1 MRPGPKNQSKGQYSS
16 LGAVTSKITL
26 LVGSHGGS
34 TATFCAHDRF
44 RSLLLPMLESRTIPR
59 MAAEEPMSIQQ
70 AERVDHQL
78 IRAIGV
84 PGLTAN
90 IVNSTIG
97 AGIFVLP
104 ALVAK
109 GLGSAAPV
117 AMVLFVTCFA
127 IAGSRVS
134 LTGGLYAYVE
144 VAFGRYV
151 GFLAGVLYGI
161 TALGAVAGVVNVLVN
176 SIAVIAPF
184 LGVGVMRVIV
194 MIAVYGLLVGINVR
208 GVRGGAGAVTVVT
221 LAKLLPLLL
230 FICAGIFFIHPA
242 NVTWAAWPG
251 SEALGDSVILL
262 IFAFVGIEVALIPS
276 GEVKNPART
285 VPRSAY
291 LALVVTTIIYITI
304 QLVAQGTLGSDLAN
318 YKDAPLAE
326 AAAKFLGNIGRTIL
340 IAGATISAF
349 GFVTSDIL
357 SSPRMIFAFGRD
369 GALPAFFA
377 HVHPRYRSPDV
388 AIITYAVLAFSLSV
402 TGTFEQLAVLSNVA
416 VLLMYLL
423 CCAGCWFLL
432 QRDVRT
438 EGQPFNFP
446 GMKIVPALAIIAII
460 WILSHATVREFAVN
474 GILLALASVVYLIR
488 GQFRRKS

>member
-1 MRPGPKNQSKGQYSS
+1 M
-16 LGAVTSKITL
+16 ADHATL
-26 LVGSHGGS
+26 
-34 TATFCAHDRF
+34 
-44 RSLLLPMLESRTIPR
+44 
-59 MAAEEPMSIQQ
+59 SIQR
-70 AERVDHQL
+70 AESVDHQL
-78 IRAIGV
+78 IRGIGI
-84 PGLTAN
+84 PALTAN
-90 IVNSTIG
+90 IISSTIG
-97 AGIFVLP
+97 AGIFVIP
-104 ALVAK
+104 ATVAK
-109 GLGSAAPV
+109 GLGSAAPLAFICCAI

-151 GFLAGVLYGI
+151 GFLAGMLYFL
-161 TALGAVAGVVNVLVN
+161 TALGAVAGVVNVLAN
-176 SIAVIAPF
+176 SVALVVPF
-184 LGVGVMRVIV
+184 LGSPVMRIIV
-194 MIAVYGLLVGINVR
+194 MVAVYGSLVLINIR
-208 GVRGGAGAVTVVT
+208 GVRQGAGAVTVITV
-221 LAKLLPLLL
+221 AKLLPLLL
-230 FICAGIFFIHPA
+230 FVCVGIFFIHPP
-242 NVTWAAWPG
+242 NLSWIGWPG
-251 SEALGDSVILL
+251 SKSLGDAVILL

-291 LALVVTTIIYITI
+291 LALVTTTIIYLMI
-304 QLVAQGTLGSDLAN
+304 QLVAQGTLGADLA
-318 YKDAPLAE
+318 KHPDAPLAE
-326 AAAKFLGNIGRTIL
+326 SAATFLGNLGRTIL
-340 IAGATISAF
+340 LAGASISAF

-369 GALPAFFA
+369 GALRKWFA
-377 HVHPRYRSPDV
+377 HVHPGYRSPDV

-423 CCAGCWFLL
+423 CCAGCWFLV

>member
-1 MRPGPKNQSKGQYSS
+1 
-16 LGAVTSKITL
+16 
-26 LVGSHGGS
+26 
-34 TATFCAHDRF
+34 
-44 RSLLLPMLESRTIPR
+44 
-59 MAAEEPMSIQQ
+59 MAAEETMSIQR
-70 AERVDHQL
+70 AESVDHQL
-78 IRAIGV
+78 VRGIGI
-84 PGLTAN
+84 PALTAN

-109 GLGSAAPV
+109 GLGPAAPLAFICCAV

-151 GFLAGVLYGI
+151 GFLAGMLYFL
-161 TALGAVAGVVNVLVN
+161 TALGAVAGVVNVLAN
-176 SIAVIAPF
+176 SVALVVPF
-184 LGVGVMRVIV
+184 LGSPMMRVVV
-194 MIAVYGLLVGINVR
+194 MLAVYGSLVLINIR
-208 GVRGGAGAVTVVT
+208 GVRKGAGAVTVVT

-242 NVTWAAWPG
+242 NLSWAAWP
-251 SEALGDSVILL
+251 SSKSLGDSVILL

-276 GEVKNPART
+276 GEVKNPARA

-291 LALVVTTIIYITI
+291 LALVVTTIIYVAI
-304 QLVAQGTLGSDLAN
+304 QLVAQGTLGADLAN
-318 YKDAPLAE
+318 YPGAPLAE
-326 AAAKFLGNIGRTIL
+326 SAAKFLGNIGRTTL
-340 IAGATISAF
+340 LAGATISAF

-357 SSPRMIFAFGRD
+357 SSPRMVFAFGRD

-388 AIITYAVLAFSLSV
+388 AIITYAVLAFALSV
-402 TGTFEQLAVLSNVA
+402 SGTFEQLAVLSNVA

-423 CCAGCWFLL
+423 CCAGCWVLV
-432 QRDVRT
+432 QRGVRSDG
-438 EGQPFNFP
+438 EPFNFP

-460 WILSHATVREFAVN
+460 WILAHATVREFAVTA
-474 GILLALASVVYLIR
+474 IVLAIASGLYLIR
-488 GQFRRKS
+488 VQMRQKS

>member
-1 MRPGPKNQSKGQYSS
+1 MP
-16 LGAVTSKITL
+16 
-26 LVGSHGGS
+26 
-34 TATFCAHDRF
+34 
-44 RSLLLPMLESRTIPR
+44 
-59 MAAEEPMSIQQ
+59 AAETISIQR
-70 AERVDHQL
+70 AEKVDHQL
-78 IRAIGV
+78 IRAIGI

-90 IVNSTIG
+90 IINSTIG

-109 GLGSAAPV
+109 GLGPAAPLAFLCCAI

-176 SIAVIAPF
+176 SIAIVAPLLGGPVIRI
-184 LGVGVMRVIV
+184 VVML
-194 MIAVYGLLVGINVR
+194 AVYGLLVGINVR
-208 GVRGGAGAVTVVT
+208 GVRGGAGAVTIVT
-221 LAKLLPLLL
+221 FAKLLPLLL
-230 FICAGIFFIHPA
+230 FIGAGIFFIHPA
-242 NVTWAAWPG
+242 NIGWSAWP
-251 SEALGDSVILL
+251 SSKSLGDAVILL

-285 VPRSAY
+285 VPRAAY
-291 LALVVTTIIYITI
+291 LALVLTTIIYIMI
-304 QLVAQGTLGSDLAN
+304 QLVAQGTVGSDLAN

-326 AAAKFLGNIGRTIL
+326 AASKFLGNIGRTTL
-340 IAGATISAF
+340 LAGATISAF

-369 GALPAFFA
+369 GALPAWFA

-388 AIITYAVLAFSLSV
+388 AIITYAVLAFGLSV
-402 TGTFEQLAVLSNVA
+402 SGTFEQLAVLSNVA

-423 CCAGCWFLL
+423 CCAACWFLV
-432 QRDVRT
+432 QRDIRAD
-438 EGQPFNFP
+438 GRPFNFP

-460 WILSHATVREFAVN
+460 LILAHATLWEFEVN
-474 GILLALASVVYLIR
+474 GILLALASIVYLMR
-488 GQFRRKS
+488 AQFPRKS